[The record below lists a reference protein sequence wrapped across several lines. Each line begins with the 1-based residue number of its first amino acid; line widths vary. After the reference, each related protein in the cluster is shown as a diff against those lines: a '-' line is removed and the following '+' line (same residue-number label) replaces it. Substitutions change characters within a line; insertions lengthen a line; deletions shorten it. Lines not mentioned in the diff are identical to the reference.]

1 MDKLIITS
9 CLADNTHETGR
20 ATADYLGQRLGIRTE
35 FVVDI
40 PWQERER
47 LLDSGNIH
55 LGWICGLLYVRKS
68 DQPKPNFELL
78 AAPVMRAP
86 RYQDRPVYYSDI
98 IVGRDSPYDSFADL
112 RGTRWVYNEPGS
124 YSGYYVVCHRLAGM
138 NESLNYFDRTLES
151 GSHLNSMEM
160 VVRGQADFTAI
171 DSTVLDDE
179 LARRPTL
186 AHQVRVME
194 TLGPSPIPPWVI
206 SLKIPQELR
215 KQLRQLLLDMG
226 LDPRGKAALARGQ
239 LSRFVTATDADYQS
253 IRDVSLA
260 VRPVAGAA

>member
-9 CLADNTHETGR
+9 CLAGNTHETSR

-40 PWQERER
+40 PWKERER

-55 LGWICGLLYVRKS
+55 LGWICGLQYVWKTDQSKS
-68 DQPKPNFELL
+68 NLELL

-98 IVGRDSPYDSFADL
+98 VVGRDSSYRSFADL
-112 RGTRWVYNEPGS
+112 QGTSWVYNEPGS
-124 YSGYYVVCHRLAGM
+124 YSGYYAACHRLAEM

-151 GSHLNSMEM
+151 GAHLKSLEM
-160 VVRGQADFTAI
+160 VVEGQADFTAI
-171 DSTVLDDE
+171 DSTVLDYE
-179 LARRPTL
+179 LARQPTL
-186 AHQVRVME
+186 AYQIRVIE

-206 SLKIPQELR
+206 SLKLPQELR
-215 KQLRQLLLDMG
+215 KQLHMLLLDMH
-226 LDPRGKAALARGQ
+226 LDPLGKAALARGQ
-239 LSRFVTATDADYQS
+239 LSRFVVATDADYQS

-260 VRPVAGAA
+260 AQLVAGPA